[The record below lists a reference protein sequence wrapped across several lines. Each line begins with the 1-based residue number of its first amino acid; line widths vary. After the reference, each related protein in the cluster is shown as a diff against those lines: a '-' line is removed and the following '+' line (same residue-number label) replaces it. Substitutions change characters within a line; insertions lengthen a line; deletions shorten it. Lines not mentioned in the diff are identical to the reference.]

1 MHIRQVNYNADQA
14 LLAEV
19 YAWAESNRAAYLDGT
34 AYRSF
39 ADFLTPPEHSTEF
52 LVFLGDQL
60 AALLT
65 FIRLP
70 MAAEIYQVGLISSP
84 EISKRQLVSLLQQFK
99 PKVFAY
105 AQALIVS
112 LPCEMRAARKLAR
125 KFGFSPLNQTDLIL
139 FKD

>member
-1 MHIRQVNYNADQA
+1 MLIRQVDYTADRA

-19 YAWAESNRAAYLDGT
+19 YAWAEANRAAYLDGT
-34 AYRSF
+34 SYRSF
-39 ADFLTPPEHSTEF
+39 DDFLTPPEHSTEM

-70 MAAEIYQVGLISSP
+70 MAAEIYRVGLISNP
-84 EISKRQLVSLLQQFK
+84 GASKRHLFTLLQQFK
-99 PKVFAY
+99 PQVFAH

-112 LPCEMRAARKLAR
+112 LSCEMRAACKLAR